1 MAEREKPTAPMVIG
15 GILADEMGLGKTWE
29 TIGLL
34 LNRPVPRTLL
44 LVPPA
49 LQPQWSEALVKS
61 GIPHAILGAPSKK
74 GAEGCWRE
82 IAGTRA
88 GIRVELSSYDRASN
102 NAVMLVRTPYDR
114 IVCDEGHVLRNGTE
128 TARFRA
134 LVEIIAPRR
143 WILSGTP
150 VQNSVSDFHNLLK
163 FLGMNTTERI
173 RTPVSVIAKS
183 VILRRTVGEVRE
195 AVPTMP
201 TEKPLHF
208 IHPVGMP
215 EGEELRVFNALV
227 GRYHHA
233 IEVNARK
240 CIILELY
247 LRIRQFIAH
256 PQIYVSAMKK
266 KYREHYG
273 RAVWDHT
280 ASKADAFSEML
291 STTDKKP
298 TIVFTNFKM
307 EMEIAEATLVKQG
320 YRVWTICGGMSDA
333 AREAATSGSRAAVEG
348 GDPAVAILV
357 QIVAGG
363 AGLNLQHCNRVV
375 FLSSHWNPAV
385 VDQAIA
391 RAYRMGQTDRVE
403 VHHLLL
409 ADGSEQNLDRYM
421 AMIHGRKRLG
431 ALSVHEKLFCDSAI
445 SEETILEELDESM
458 EDVADGILG
467 GAVDRLIAS
476 VGGAGAPSVPH

>member
-1 MAEREKPTAPMVIG
+1 MAGREEPGSPMLVG

-34 LNRPVPRTLL
+34 LNRPVARTLL

-49 LQPQWSEALVKS
+49 LQPQWSESLAQS
-61 GIPHAILGAPSKK
+61 GIAHSILGAPAKK
-74 GAEGCWRE
+74 GADGSWRD
-82 IAGTRA
+82 ITGTRC
-88 GIRVELSSYDRASN
+88 GIHVDLSSYDRASN
-102 NAVMLVRTPYDR
+102 NAVMLVKTPYDR
-114 IVCDEGHVLRNGTE
+114 IICDEGHVLRNGTN

-150 VQNSVSDFHNLLK
+150 VQNDISDFYNLLK
-163 FLGMNTTERI
+163 FLNVDPDLRKKAPI
-173 RTPVSVIAKS
+173 DSIAKT
-183 VILRRTVGEVRE
+183 VILRRTVGEVRD

-208 IHPVGMP
+208 VHPVEMP
-215 EGEELRVFNALV
+215 AGEELGVFNALV
-227 GRYHHA
+227 GRYNPA
-233 IEVNARK
+233 VEANARQ

-266 KYREHYG
+266 KYKESYG
-273 RAVWDHT
+273 RLAWEHS
-280 ASKADAFSEML
+280 ASKADAFAEML
-291 STTDKKP
+291 STKGKKP

-307 EMEIAEATLVKQG
+307 EMEIAEATLVKEG

-333 AREAATSGSRAAVEG
+333 ARTAATCESRAAVEAG
-348 GDPAVAILV
+348 NQAVAILV

-391 RAYRMGQTDRVE
+391 RAYRMGQKDRVE

-409 ADGSEQNLDRYM
+409 ADGAEQNLDRYM

-431 ALSVHEKLFCDSAI
+431 ALAVHEKLFCDSAI
-445 SEETILEELDESM
+445 SEEMILGELDDSLTKLEAPVSTA
-458 EDVADGILG
+458 ED
-467 GAVDRLIAS
+467 
-476 VGGAGAPSVPH
+476 PC